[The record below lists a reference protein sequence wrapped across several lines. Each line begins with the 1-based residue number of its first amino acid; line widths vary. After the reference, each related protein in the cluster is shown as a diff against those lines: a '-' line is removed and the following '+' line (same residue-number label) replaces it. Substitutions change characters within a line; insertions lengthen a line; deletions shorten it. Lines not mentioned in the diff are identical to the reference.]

1 MVGFSFLEQYLQIDF
16 YIERQ
21 SPQKLDMKNL
31 ILFFL
36 LCTVTLVS
44 AQQKAYGDGEW
55 FKFRIHY
62 GFVTAGYATLE
73 VDNAILNDKEVYHI
87 KGEGVTTGM
96 SKFFFKVEDYYDSY
110 VDKKKDIP
118 YKFVRKIDEGG
129 HTKDIEIDFDHTS
142 GKALVHNKKH
152 QTKELVNFPKDA
164 QDMVSAFY
172 YLRNNLD
179 TKNIKVGE
187 TVNMDMFFDEESYK
201 FKLKFLGR
209 EELKTEFGKIPTLKF
224 RPYVQAG
231 RVFKEK
237 ESLTVWVTDDDNKM
251 PVLIKADLVVGSL
264 KASLVQFKGL
274 RHSFRI
280 VVD

>member
-1 MVGFSFLEQYLQIDF
+1 
-16 YIERQ
+16 
-21 SPQKLDMKNL
+21 MKN
-31 ILFFL
+31 ILTL
-36 LCTVTLVS
+36 LLLGTITLTS
-44 AQQKAYGDGEW
+44 AQDKAYGDGEW

-62 GFVTAGYATLE
+62 GFMTAGYATLQ
-73 VDNAILNDKEVYHI
+73 VDDATLKGKDVYHI

-96 SKFFFKVEDYYDSY
+96 SKFFFKVEDYYESY
-110 VDKKKDIP
+110 VDKQTDMP
-118 YKFVRKIDEGG
+118 YRFIRKIDEGG
-129 HTKDIEIDFDHTS
+129 HTKDVEIDFDHSS
-142 GKALVHNKKH
+142 GKALIYKRKL
-152 QTKELVNFPKDA
+152 QTKELVDFPKGA

-179 TKNIKVGE
+179 TKDIEEGD
-187 TVNMDMFFDEESYK
+187 TINMDLFFDNESYK
-201 FKLKFLGR
+201 FRLKFLGR
-209 EELKTEFGKIPTLKF
+209 EELDTEFGTIPTLKF

-237 ESLTVWVTDDDNKM
+237 ESLTVWVTDDANKM
-251 PVLIKADLVVGSL
+251 PVLIKADLAVGSL

>member
-1 MVGFSFLEQYLQIDF
+1 
-16 YIERQ
+16 
-21 SPQKLDMKNL
+21 MKK
-31 ILFFL
+31 ILTIL
-36 LCTVTLVS
+36 LVVAVTIAS
-44 AQQKAYGDGEW
+44 AQDKAYGDGEW

-62 GFVTAGYATLE
+62 GFITAGYATLQ
-73 VDNAILNDKEVYHI
+73 VDDTVLNGKEVYHI
-87 KGEGVTTGM
+87 KGVGETTGA
-96 SKFFFKVEDYYDSY
+96 SRFFFKVEDYYDSY
-110 VDKKKDIP
+110 VDKQKDIP
-118 YKFVRKIDEGG
+118 YKFIRKIDEGG
-129 HTKDIEIDFDHTS
+129 HTKDIEIDFDHVS

-152 QTKELVNFPKDA
+152 QTKTLIDFPKDA

-179 TKNIKVGE
+179 TESIQIGE
-187 TVNMDMFFDEESYK
+187 TINMDMFFDDEAYK

-209 EELKTEFGKIPTLKF
+209 EILKTEFGSVPTLKF

-237 ESLTVWVTDDDNKM
+237 ESLTVWVTDDGNKM
-251 PVLIKADLVVGSL
+251 PVLIKADLAVGSL